1 MWIYLEYDFLFY
13 FLTVIAAEFSFLK
26 INFSFFNLIL
36 LYYATT
42 ESPILFKLGCFMA
55 FSLFMAFNCVTLI
68 FKTDEAFPERV

>member
-1 MWIYLEYDFLFY
+1 MFPALPLSQGSAW
-13 FLTVIAAEFSFLK
+13 VRSFLK